1 MWKNFG
7 PIIVSLYIHATG
19 FGSGIAS
26 ELPKLYGS
34 IYKSALWLHG
44 IVNDDPTGVCDFGHS
59 FSRLEP
65 QLLCKLTL
73 NQFVQKLADTAL
85 EAASL
90 PGATLSSVHDALVGC
105 AAEDST
111 LDVLISKEPTRSH
124 AFAAAVSYDNDDL
137 SPVESRTS
145 SFELDSID
153 LISPVAPSL
162 DGDNTFGC
170 SHDDLVQ
177 ATSSAKL
184 RIGSV
189 LLNNYDALAVLG
201 RYMGEGEGA
210 KRGVTSFPKA
220 RKGKGG
226 SGGGWTSSD
235 VAKMLAN
242 KAGSKCTPCLRFPS
256 FCKGAPAGSSWSL
269 FQCSKSNSHAF
280 VSIELCQVL
289 HHLLRHVYAGEFK
302 KDNLIRGM
310 TSNFHKSRGTHFAD
324 DS

>member
-1 MWKNFG
+1 VQIDSK
-7 PIIVSLYIHATG
+7 PICT
-19 FGSGIAS
+19 
-26 ELPKLYGS
+26 
-34 IYKSALWLHG
+34 
-44 IVNDDPTGVCDFGHS
+44 
-59 FSRLEP
+59 
-65 QLLCKLTL
+65 Q
-73 NQFVQKLADTAL
+73 LADTAL

-105 AAEDST
+105 AAEEST

-137 SPVESRTS
+137 SPVESRKS

-189 LLNNYDALAVLG
+189 LLNNYDAPAVLG
-201 RYMGEGEGA
+201 RYMGKGEGG

-226 SGGGWTSSD
+226 GGGGCSSSD

-242 KAGSKCTPCLRFPS
+242 KAGSKCTRYLRFPS
-256 FCKGAPAGSSWSL
+256 FCKGAPAGSSL
-269 FQCSKSNSHAF
+269 FQCSKPNSHAF

-302 KDNLIRGM
+302 EEDNLIRGM
-310 TSNFHKSRGTHFAD
+310 TSNSTRVEARILLTTHNI
-324 DS
+324 